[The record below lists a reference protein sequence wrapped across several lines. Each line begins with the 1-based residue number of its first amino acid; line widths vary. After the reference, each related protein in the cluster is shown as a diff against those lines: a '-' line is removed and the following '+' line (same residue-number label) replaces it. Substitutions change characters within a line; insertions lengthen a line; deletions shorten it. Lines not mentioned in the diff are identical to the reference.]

1 MKTIL
6 SKRKICRLCEQKD
19 LEMVV
24 PLAPTPVAEKYLTK
38 EQLNQKEIICPLDL
52 YMCKACGHVQLL
64 DIIDPKFLYSNYTYS
79 SGNSVGLVKHFNE
92 YAENIVKKYKPTKS
106 SLVVDVGS
114 NDGTLLSFFKK
125 HGLKVLGVDPAREI
139 AEKATSEGI
148 KTLPKFMNTK
158 LSQEIKNEYGLAT
171 IVTANN
177 AFAHGDD
184 LIEMLKSIKSI
195 MRPDGIFVFEVS
207 YLLDVIEKVLLGTIF
222 HEHHSYHSLKP
233 LVKFMNSFDMEIID
247 VERVTI
253 QGGSLIGI
261 AQIIGGSHKIKP
273 SVRDLLALEEKKR
286 LGSTDTLKNFST
298 KLNKLKNELSITLKK
313 LKEDGKTIAGFG
325 AARSGT
331 TLITQMG
338 LGNLIDY
345 IVDDS
350 DQKQGKYTPGD
361 HIIVKP
367 TNTIYEK
374 KPDYVFILAWIHA
387 KNIIANNQKY
397 LDQGGQFITCFPE
410 IKFFK

>member
-1 MKTIL
+1 
-6 SKRKICRLCEQKD
+6 
-19 LEMVV
+19 
-24 PLAPTPVAEKYLTK
+24 
-38 EQLNQKEIICPLDL
+38 
-52 YMCKACGHVQLL
+52 
-64 DIIDPKFLYSNYTYS
+64 
-79 SGNSVGLVKHFNE
+79 
-92 YAENIVKKYKPTKS
+92 
-106 SLVVDVGS
+106 
-114 NDGTLLSFFKK
+114 
-125 HGLKVLGVDPAREI
+125 
-139 AEKATSEGI
+139 
-148 KTLPKFMNTK
+148 
-158 LSQEIKNEYGLAT
+158 
-171 IVTANN
+171 
-177 AFAHGDD
+177 
-184 LIEMLKSIKSI
+184 MLKSIKSI

-261 AQIIGGSHKIKP
+261 AQIIGGPNKIKL
-273 SVRDLLALEEKKR
+273 SVKDLLALEEKKR